1 MEMIPCTALPK
12 SNSER
17 VADLDRNNGANDP
30 INIVLW
36 NGPQRRY
43 GWFMGVMGRLGL
55 PRLPFRCRGA
65 SNSRLKTHVALFI
78 LEESR

>member
-36 NGPQRRY
+36 NGPQRRD
-43 GWFMGVMGRLGL
+43 GWFMGGD
-55 PRLPFRCRGA
+55 
-65 SNSRLKTHVALFI
+65 
-78 LEESR
+78 